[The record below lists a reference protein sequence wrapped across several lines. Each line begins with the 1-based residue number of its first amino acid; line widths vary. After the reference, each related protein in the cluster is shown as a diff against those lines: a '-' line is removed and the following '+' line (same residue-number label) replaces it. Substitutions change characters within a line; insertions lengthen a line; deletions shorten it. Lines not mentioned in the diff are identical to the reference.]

1 MARLTVTGCVVLAVM
16 AATWLATRGSIEA
29 VAAVVLAGFTLLW
42 TMLGQRLGIGLLL
55 LGYLLA
61 PLDKAPILQVGGPSV
76 TATDLILLAGFALVL
91 PRLLRSRLHLAPAY
105 LLGVA
110 VTVVTGLLAS
120 VLVATD
126 AGSSV
131 KSLIGWDFCMVLI
144 PVGIAA
150 LQPSR
155 RLIRGFAWA
164 YVAGQAFDTIYS
176 FAQDP
181 TTAIRHQGLTQ
192 HPNAFGEAGLVA
204 FALLLY
210 LRTASGR
217 RWLVHAAMGVSLVA
231 IYLSGSRAA
240 TLVAAGLV
248 LVLPFVERRARV
260 GVGVVGL
267 GVVGSM
273 AALFLWHAA
282 GAASSVDRLTGNAQ
296 TAASDNVRATTLADG
311 WHLFLAHP
319 LTGSGLVDVGIIHVN
334 VLEIAVGCG
343 VFGVVGYLLVV
354 GSLARP
360 LLGSSPDRLLAMPVL
375 AMAAW
380 GLTAPALADRG
391 PWVAIAL
398 GVAVFGGHRRPVPA
412 YREPVAEAAA
422 AEEPVLPTG
431 RPRLAI

>member
-1 MARLTVTGCVVLAVM
+1 MTRVAVTGCVVLTVV
-16 AATWLATRGSIEA
+16 AATWLATRGTVEA
-29 VAAVVLAGFTLLW
+29 VAAVGLAAVALLW
-42 TMLGQRLGIGLLL
+42 TVLGERLGIGLLL

-61 PLDKAPILQVGGPSV
+61 PLDKAPVLQVGGPSV
-76 TATDLILLAGFALVL
+76 TVTDLILLAGFALAL
-91 PRLLRSRLHLAPAY
+91 PRLLRGRLHLAPAY

-110 VTVVTGLLAS
+110 MTVVTGALAS

-126 AGSSV
+126 VASSV
-131 KSLIGWDFCMVLI
+131 KSLVGWDFCMVLI

-150 LQPSR
+150 LQPGR
-155 RLIRGFAWA
+155 RLIRGFAWC
-164 YVAGQAFDTIYS
+164 YVAGQAFDTVYS
-176 FAQDP
+176 IVQDP

-210 LRTASGR
+210 LRTASSR
-217 RWLVHAAMGVSLVA
+217 RRLVHAAMVVSLVA

-248 LVLPFVERRARV
+248 LALPFVERRARV
-260 GVGVVGL
+260 GLGVLGLVGV
-267 GVVGSM
+267 GSV

-296 TAASDNVRATTLADG
+296 TAASDNVRAASLADG

-334 VLEIAVGCG
+334 LLEIAVGCG
-343 VFGVVGYLLVV
+343 VLGVVGFLLVV

-360 LLGSSPDRLLAMPVL
+360 LLGGSRDRLLAMPVL

-391 PWVAIAL
+391 PWLAIAL
-398 GVAVFGGHRRPVPA
+398 GVAVFGGHAQPVPA
-412 YREPVAEAAA
+412 YREPA
-422 AEEPVLPTG
+422 AETVPAPA
-431 RPRLAI
+431 PPMAHLAI